1 MRRTLTNLA
10 AVAILAVKS
19 PLARLGLIRRTCAWR
34 RATGIGLRSQ
44 SSKFCLAAFGLDLWS
59 DCDTPPD
66 RPARADIEKHFI
78 HRWGAFL
85 ADEPCAHWRV
95 EERRGCC
102 YSVAVPRPPGVRRG
116 DAESHGRDES
126 VCAVWFEHVT
136 GVAFDELRRFEPPE
150 FMSLETAR
158 PELLNV
164 VCRVSPDGRTA
175 DVWMLIHHAVADGA
189 PMQEM
194 LTRLERSWGL
204 REAVVYPRPEQWRP
218 RSMPRPWYR
227 RGERP
232 LGQLLDFVDFTPLL
246 SARRKISAEPP
257 PTIAALLIWHVARQP
272 GFEDKRFASTVDVPA
287 GGAEPRCVDFVVIR
301 PADYADLPT
310 FSKEFDR
317 QVEACRTR
325 LSQTRAAI
333 RAISLLPPRLAMA
346 ALTLNPER
354 TNATFGTVGL
364 TILRDAKVFLAPMT
378 DTGFDDGFVAIG
390 GMSLPTAD
398 DRRVGAV
405 SVKGTSGKSEA
416 VLIALR
422 NAVAQMSTF

>member
-1 MRRTLTNLA
+1 M
-10 AVAILAVKS
+10 
-19 PLARLGLIRRTCAWR
+19 
-34 RATGIGLRSQ
+34 
-44 SSKFCLAAFGLDLWS
+44 
-59 DCDTPPD
+59 
-66 RPARADIEKHFI
+66 
-78 HRWGAFL
+78 
-85 ADEPCAHWRV
+85 
-95 EERRGCC
+95 
-102 YSVAVPRPPGVRRG
+102 
-116 DAESHGRDES
+116 
-126 VCAVWFEHVT
+126 
-136 GVAFDELRRFEPPE
+136 
-150 FMSLETAR
+150 
-158 PELLNV
+158 
-164 VCRVSPDGRTA
+164 
-175 DVWMLIHHAVADGA
+175 
-189 PMQEM
+189 
-194 LTRLERSWGL
+194 
-204 REAVVYPRPEQWRP
+204 
-218 RSMPRPWYR
+218 
-227 RGERP
+227 
-232 LGQLLDFVDFTPLL
+232 
-246 SARRKISAEPP
+246 
-257 PTIAALLIWHVARQP
+257 
-272 GFEDKRFASTVDVPA
+272 PA

-364 TILRDAKVFLAPMT
+364 TILRDAKVFLAPMS